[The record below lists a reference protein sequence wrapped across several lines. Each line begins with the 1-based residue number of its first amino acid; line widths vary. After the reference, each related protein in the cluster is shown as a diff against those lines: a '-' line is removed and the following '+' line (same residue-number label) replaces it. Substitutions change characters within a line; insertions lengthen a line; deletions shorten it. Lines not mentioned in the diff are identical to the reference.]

1 MFLKLPSP
9 LKIKKIETKDSKE
22 ARNYQKAGFI
32 QRKTKSGKFILTKK
46 LEKWELFQ
54 EKVRVFLDA
63 LRFEDIESGQASW
76 LGRYQIDVVGGFDGT
91 FLVFECKSASQPKLK
106 KLTQEINIFA
116 GKKAEIEQAIREK
129 FNLKYN
135 EVRFILALEDIKIL
149 EEDLKTAK
157 ENDIYI
163 WGSKYL
169 ETGGDLYSIIGELA
183 VHYLLK
189 ELKVNAKPIRDE
201 EGGADYKVPSFRI
214 RVGDEEIYN
223 FYLSAE
229 KLLNLVYVF
238 RLQPGNENAYERFIQ
253 KRRIA
258 GSKDEIGLTEFVN
271 NGGFFKNNVV
281 CSFERE
287 VKFEPKPT
295 GLLLP
300 SSLIQF
306 GILSI
311 PKIYG
316 TVWVIDG
323 QHRIYG
329 YARAKPEVK
338 KTHIGIVAY
347 KDADKRKQAK
357 DFIDINQKQKPVDPS
372 TLWDLLSQIDP
383 YSLQGAITRIAKE
396 LNRRGIFQGKI
407 LIPGE
412 AFENKRTA
420 YPLNIANVCNTLY
433 DRKMIEA
440 KGRDNLYK
448 RTPNVTDENLY
459 PDEIIENAVIVLDQY
474 FSLIMEIAEAVPD
487 WRTGFII
494 QNNGF
499 NVFMRLLNEILKFQK
514 GTWSKQE
521 AKELIKESLKLYFE
535 EHSTEIKDIRI
546 STSNEAGRSRTA
558 LDIMKFINQKN
569 DNFGR
574 EFIRDAEK
582 RERIEFEKSE
592 PYQVI
597 KQLENGLRFFIEN
610 SLKEIS
616 KNWWKERIP
625 PDVQESAKLNLE
637 RNESPWPWVKTE
649 ERSPISYINFP
660 DYAKIIQRKDNWRDV
675 FQKKLKDSDVIV
687 SKLRELE
694 NIRNKIAHM
703 RNISAQEATTLRL
716 YSAQILEAIGQTK

>member
-1 MFLKLPSP
+1 MFLKLPAP
-9 LKIKKIETKDSKE
+9 QRIKKIETKDSKE
-22 ARNYQKAGFI
+22 AKNYKKEGFF
-32 QRKTKSGKFILTKK
+32 QRKTRSGKFILTKK

-54 EKVRVFLDA
+54 EKVRIFLDA
-63 LRFEDIESGQASW
+63 LRFEDIESGQSSW

-91 FLVFECKSASQPKLK
+91 FLVFECKSSSQPKLK

-116 GKKAEIEQAIREK
+116 GKKAEIEQAIRDK

-135 EVRFILALEDIKIL
+135 EVKFILALEDIKAL
-149 EEDLKTAK
+149 DEDLKTAK
-157 ENDIYI
+157 ENDIYV

-169 ETGGDLYSIIGELA
+169 ETGGELYSILGELA

-214 RVGDEEIYN
+214 RIGDEEIYN
-223 FYLSAE
+223 FYLPAE

-238 RLQPGNENAYERFIQ
+238 RLQPGNEDAYQRFI
-253 KRRIA
+253 KKKRIA
-258 GSKDEIGLTEFVN
+258 GSKEEVGLTEFVN

-287 VKFEPKPT
+287 VRFDPKSI

-300 SSLIQF
+300 SSHIQF

-329 YARAKPEVK
+329 YARAKPEVR
-338 KTHIGIVAY
+338 KTHIGVVAY
-347 KDADKRKQAK
+347 KDADKKKQAK

-383 YSLQGAITRIAKE
+383 FSLQGAITRIAKE
-396 LNRRGIFQGKI
+396 LNRRGVFQGKI

-433 DRKMIEA
+433 DRKMVEA

-448 RTPNVTDENLY
+448 RTNNVTDENLY
-459 PDEIIENAVIVLDQY
+459 PNEIIENAAVILDQY
-474 FSLIMEIAEAVPD
+474 FSLIMEIAETAPD
-487 WRTGFII
+487 WRTGFIL

-499 NVFMRLLNEILKFQK
+499 NVFMRLLNEILKFKK
-514 GTWSKQE
+514 GNWNKQE
-521 AKELIKESLKLYFE
+521 VKDFIKDPLKLYFE
-535 EHSTEIKDIRI
+535 EHSTEIKDMRI
-546 STSNEAGRSRTA
+546 STSNEAGRAKTA
-558 LDIMKFINQKN
+558 LDIMKYINQKN
-569 DNFGR
+569 DNFAR
-574 EFIRDAEK
+574 EFIKEAEK

-597 KQLENGLRFFIEN
+597 KQLENGLRIFIED
-610 SLKEIS
+610 SLKGIS
-616 KNWWKERIP
+616 KNWWKERTP
-625 PDVQESAKLNLE
+625 SDVQESARLNLE
-637 RNESPWPWVKTE
+637 RNDSPWPWVKTE
-649 ERSPISYINFP
+649 ERPPIFYINFP
-660 DYAKIIQRKDNWRDV
+660 DYAKIIQRKDNWKDV

-687 SKLRELE
+687 SKLKELE

-703 RNISAQEATTLRL
+703 NNISAQEATTLRL
-716 YSAQILEAIGQTK
+716 YSAQILEATGHPK